1 MAVEKKYILALDQG
15 TTSSRAIV
23 FDFSGNVIS
32 TGQVEFRQIYPQPGY
47 VEHDPMEIL
56 SSQMTSART
65 AIINAGINVLEIA
78 CIGITNQRET
88 TIAWQRSTGR
98 PLHNAIVWQ
107 CRRGAHLC
115 DQLVEEGLKD
125 YIQEKTGLV
134 IDAYFSASKMK
145 WMLDNVPEVA
155 ELAQKDDLCFG
166 TVDSWLLWNLTSGKV
181 HATDVSNV
189 SRTML
194 FDINTLDWD
203 EKLLTR
209 LGIPRSSLP
218 QVKPSVGEF
227 GVCNENIFGA
237 PIPITGIAGDQHA
250 AMFGQCCFEKGVTK
264 ITYGTGCFILMNAG
278 SKPPVSR
285 SGLLATVG
293 WQIGDEVV
301 YALEGSAFNCGSA
314 IKWLRDELHMIES
327 PQQADQW
334 AEEVEDNAGVCFV
347 PAFTG
352 LGAPHWDMYARGA
365 LLGIT
370 RGATNKHIARAV
382 LESIALQTTELV
394 EAMGKDAGTEIKEL
408 RVDGGV
414 SNSNYVMQLQ
424 ADLLGIPVLRPRC
437 VETTA
442 IGAAMMAGLGCG
454 VYRSTEELGS
464 VWSLERKFEPTMS
477 REQADKMIKVWEK
490 AVSRCS
496 KWEDADEQ

>member
-1 MAVEKKYILALDQG
+1 MAVEKQYILALDQG

-23 FDFSGNVIS
+23 FDFKGNVIS
-32 TGQVEFRQIYPQPGY
+32 TGQVEFQQIYPQPGY

-56 SSQMTSART
+56 SSQMTAART

-78 CIGITNQRET
+78 SIGITNQRET

-98 PLHNAIVWQ
+98 PLYNAIVWQ
-107 CRRGAHLC
+107 CRRGARLC
-115 DQLVEEGLKD
+115 DQLVEEGWKD

-145 WMLDNVPEVA
+145 WILDNVPEAA
-155 ELAQKDDLCFG
+155 ELAEKDDLCFG
-166 TVDSWLLWNLTSGKV
+166 TVDSWLLWNLTGGKV

-194 FDINTLDWD
+194 YDINRLDWD
-203 EKLLTR
+203 EKLLER
-209 LGIPRSSLP
+209 FGVPRSALP
-218 QVKPSVGEF
+218 EVKPSVGLF
-227 GVCNENIFGA
+227 GVCNEHILGA

-250 AMFGQCCFEKGVTK
+250 AMFGQCCFDEGVTK
-264 ITYGTGCFILMNAG
+264 ITYGTGCFILMNVG
-278 SKPPVSR
+278 NKPPVSK
-285 SGLLATVG
+285 SGLVATIG

-314 IKWLRDELHMIES
+314 IKWLRDELHMIET

-334 AEEVEDNAGVCFV
+334 AEEVEDTAGVCFV

-394 EAMGKDAGTEIKEL
+394 DAMGKDSGTDIREL

-414 SNSNYVMQLQ
+414 SKSNYVMQLQ
-424 ADLLGIPVLRPRC
+424 ADLLDIPVLRPQC

-442 IGAAMMAGLGCG
+442 IGAALMAGLGCG
-454 VYRSTEELGS
+454 VYSSTDELREI
-464 VWSLERKFEPTMS
+464 WALERRFEPEMS
-477 REQADKMIKVWEK
+477 REDAAGRIKMWEK
-490 AVSRCS
+490 AVERCS
-496 KWEDADEQ
+496 KWEEAEEQ